1 MQFEGP
7 LENFVTDYTKAL
19 SISRRDFIAGLLT
32 DLMARIAVGEEQ
44 DRPQHMLPMF
54 TEVDGEIM
62 KGEALF
68 HHLVQF
74 HRGGVS
80 TLDNIAERTE
90 QILREDKQR
99 HNESNQMKMEQDRGR
114 IPADYDGSPHQALSW
129 LGEHD
134 RGEITAEQLAARWT
148 EHARSAGWQG
158 ADDGEK

>member
-54 TEVDGEIM
+54 TEVDGKIM
-62 KGEALF
+62 RGEALF

-80 TLDNIAERTE
+80 TLNNIAERAE
-90 QILREDKQR
+90 QIIRDDTKRHEERQRFEDER
-99 HNESNQMKMEQDRGR
+99 VAGR
-114 IPADYDGSPHQALSW
+114 IPTDFNGSPHAALAW
-129 LGEHD
+129 LDEYD
-134 RGEITAEQLAARWT
+134 RKEITAMQLEARWAA
-148 EHARSAGWQG
+148 HYKYAGWG
-158 ADDGEK
+158 SDDGDGE